1 MSVLGSSHVA
11 MPTKPEPLMSSA
23 EDDDSW
29 TDDDL
34 YDQHCVSPLSDR
46 SSRNPGTNFARL
58 FPELASLV
66 SPMSTTAAQPLSL
79 HDPLFGSGRKRF
91 YSTDTEHTADSSLCS
106 NDLADSASSC
116 YSRRS
121 SVTSVSSEPSRF
133 VYRSADAFSIISPTK
148 AGVFDDSASVRR
160 APSTARVRNPP
171 CDSQQ
176 DKPLPREPA
185 IQLAPLAIR
194 NSTPQSMTNPDGM
207 GDSRS
212 SVFTRASTRRRRR
225 HQPTLSQAAE
235 ELENA
240 LAGVIG
246 LEDADTQLSVLD
258 APLQISRGNMDMIP
272 SRPPPLPPIDTR
284 VVAQSSKLVPPV
296 RPKHQRKSHR
306 SKMSFPF
313 SIPVFH
319 RRHHHAHGRTHSS
332 PDILESPTVPSQE
345 ESAYTGMDT
354 RRDTIE
360 PPKSPQEAFPRPL
373 SADSERKLRAKLP
386 RLWTNTTELVNQP
399 SKGADN
405 AGTKPDQS
413 FDKSEEKIVVSSS
426 KTPKPKMN
434 YQYRQLEL
442 YQSAP
447 EMIYELDSGP
457 APKDTPVTIQVY
469 TVPMPTKVPDNVIL
483 ALFNQVCSLDDLFH
497 LATISRQFYRVFK
510 AHELELIKRTIFTMS
525 PPAWELREMSP
536 PWDSEWQILVD
547 PDAPVPEYTAS
558 NYLRC
563 YAMDIYT
570 LAQLKS
576 LILARCGTFL
586 RPETVRGLAGL
597 DTARAAELDDAFW
610 RIWTFCRIFGSGK
623 NREGDILGQLDW
635 LNGGVA
641 AMNHHKAIAVSL
653 TEPFGMNNVLFEP
666 PAGFGRGNL
675 GGLSQTQLYDMTEI
689 WTCLGVLLQ
698 PIHGKC
704 KEARETGIFEGHNV
718 SENNPSREEAVLEE
732 WTFYILS
739 LGPSAVLNL
748 GSICP
753 ADNGLATF
761 QRAKLIGLTKWE
773 QSESGISRAS
783 FLKEAVSK
791 AYKPREQPRP
801 RGSPRP
807 PSSRSAASHTSNSS
821 IDSGVSEVSVPS
833 HRRRQTAYAE
843 QLRNRKREPRSQ
855 HNTFAEERPI
865 SNYGFIMNRLAGLP
879 HEQPPLLP
887 VSPSSMTPLSPPRA
901 NFSIPTSRPTP
912 SAQLVHTAPSNQPAR
927 PVHTAPPNQVAPS
940 TAPMYRPQIRDPV
953 DQALE
958 LLVGQLGFAEED
970 AKWAL
975 KITDTGE
982 GINADAAVDLLL
994 QEQQRS
1000 GGRTSVSSG
1009 RSSLVSS
1016 VMSNRGSLNA
1026 GWRWA

>member
-1 MSVLGSSHVA
+1 MSVLGTSLVE
-11 MPTKPEPLMSSA
+11 MPA
-23 EDDDSW
+23 ADDGW
-29 TDDDL
+29 TDDEL
-34 YDQHCVSPLSDR
+34 YDDHCVSPLSDK
-46 SSRNPGTNFARL
+46 SPRNPGTNFVRL

-66 SPMSTTAAQPLSL
+66 SPMSTTGAQPLTL
-79 HDPLFGSGRKRF
+79 HGPLPGSGRKRF
-91 YSTDTEHTADSSLCS
+91 YSTDTDHTADSSLCS

-121 SVTSVSSEPSRF
+121 SVTSVGSEPSRS
-133 VYRSADAFSIISPTK
+133 VYRSADAFSIISPIK
-148 AGVFDDSASVRR
+148 AGVFDDSVSVRR
-160 APSTARVRNPP
+160 APSTALVRSET
-171 CDSQQ
+171 CDSSQ

-194 NSTPQSMTNPDGM
+194 NSTPQSTTNPGGM
-207 GDSRS
+207 DNSRPP
-212 SVFTRASTRRRRR
+212 VFTRASTRRRR

-240 LAGVIG
+240 LAGVMEPG
-246 LEDADTQLSVLD
+246 DTNIRLSVLD

-284 VVAQSSKLVPPV
+284 VVSQMREQVPPV
-296 RPKHQRKSHR
+296 RPKHQRKFHR
-306 SKMSFPF
+306 SMIPFSF

-319 RRHHHAHGRTHSS
+319 RRHHRVHGRTRSS
-332 PDILESPTVPSQE
+332 PDVLESPTVPSQGQP
-345 ESAYTGMDT
+345 AYTETETRMDV
-354 RRDTIE
+354 IE
-360 PPKSPQEAFPRPL
+360 PPKYPHTTSPRPL
-373 SADSERKLRAKLP
+373 SADGERKLRAKLP
-386 RLWTNTTELVNQP
+386 RLWTSTTELVNQP
-399 SKGADN
+399 SKEVDN
-405 AGTKPDQS
+405 AGTNPHQSVDKP
-413 FDKSEEKIVVSSS
+413 EEKVVVSSS
-426 KTPKPKMN
+426 KNPTPKMN
-434 YQYRQLEL
+434 HQYCELEA
-442 YQSAP
+442 YPSAP

-457 APKDTPVTIQVY
+457 ARKDMPLTIQVY
-469 TVPMPTKVPDNVIL
+469 TVPMPTMMPDNVVL
-483 ALFNQVCSLDDLFH
+483 ALFKQVCSLDDLFH

-510 AHELELIKRTIFTMS
+510 AHELELIKRTVFTMS

-635 LNGGVA
+635 LNGGIA
-641 AMNHHKAIAVSL
+641 AMNNHKAMSVSL

-666 PAGFGRGNL
+666 PAGFARGNL
-675 GGLSQTQLYDMTEI
+675 GGLSQSQLYDMTEI
-689 WTCLGVLLQ
+689 WNCLGVLLQ

-718 SENNPSREEAVLEE
+718 SDKSPSKEEAVLEE

-761 QRAKLIGLTKWE
+761 QRAKVIGLTRWE

-791 AYKPREQPRP
+791 AYKPREEPRP

-807 PSSRSAASHTSNSS
+807 PSSRSSASHTSNSS
-821 IDSGVSEVSVPS
+821 TDPGVSEAPVPS

-843 QLRNRKREPRSQ
+843 QLRNRKRQPGPQ
-855 HNTFAEERPI
+855 PNVFAEERPI

-879 HEQPPLLP
+879 HEQAPLLP
-887 VSPSSMTPLSPPRA
+887 VSPSIMTPLSPPRA
-901 NFSIPTSRPTP
+901 SFGVPTSRSTP
-912 SAQLVHTAPSNQPAR
+912 SAQPVRTAPSNQPAQ
-927 PVHTAPPNQVAPS
+927 PVHTAPPTQLAPS
-940 TAPMYRPQIRDPV
+940 TTPMYRPQVRDPV

-982 GINADAAVDLLL
+982 GINADAAVDLLF
-994 QEQQRS
+994 QEQQRLGS
-1000 GGRTSVSSG
+1000 RTSVSSG

-1016 VMSNRGSLNA
+1016 VMGSQASWNA